1 MNNEPNEG
9 IIDWLKHKPIRV
21 YIAGPITG
29 DKTVGDV
36 RKRFNA
42 MAEPFVDFGCKVN
55 IPIDATLKN
64 YADSLPLSEV
74 DTLPEEIYAIDSQ
87 MISESDFICADITN
101 PSTGV
106 GVEIALARHVF
117 NTSVILYSR
126 GKNDNVSKFV
136 KGWFHSKHDTD
147 FFTGTDSKFKWCDN
161 GIYLGCFETQ
171 SRWYTE
177 IMGFLKRIQT
187 DIILKYYHKVTQEKV
202 HKESELFDTVHKYP
216 TMVDS
221 DKTD

>member
-1 MNNEPNEG
+1 MTNEPNEG

-36 RKRFNA
+36 RKRFDA

-55 IPIDATLKN
+55 IPVDATLKN
-64 YADSLPLSEV
+64 YADSLPLIEV
-74 DTLPEEIYAIDSQ
+74 KAEPEEIYEIDTK
-87 MISESDFICADITN
+87 MISDSDFIIADITT

-117 NTSVILYSR
+117 NTSVVLYSR
-126 GKNDNVSKFV
+126 GKSDNVSKFV
-136 KGWFHSKHDTD
+136 KGWFYSKDDNLLSGGKTE
-147 FFTGTDSKFKWCDN
+147 FKWHDN

-177 IMGFLKRIQT
+177 IMGFLKRVQT
-187 DIILKYYHKVTQEKV
+187 DRILKYYHTITQKKV
-202 HKESELFDTVHKYP
+202 HKKSGLFESVHKYP
-216 TMVDS
+216 TTIS
-221 DKTD
+221 DNEAD